1 MLYVVRRKPAN
12 APLAADRM
20 RIRGRA
26 ATALG
31 RRKELARAVATRHC
45 RHARDLTGSDM
56 IERAWAEEFAR
67 DWVES
72 WNSHEVERVLA
83 HYADNFE
90 MTSPLIV
97 QRFGIVDGKLKGKDA
112 VRRYWGQGLANTPE
126 LRFKLI
132 DVIISV
138 NSVAI
143 VYESVTLARTVVEY
157 IEFNEQ
163 WLGVRAEA
171 LHGTVR
177 QESESNA

>member
-12 APLAADRM
+12 APLAADRL

-97 QRFGIVDGKLKGKDA
+97 QRFGIVDGRL
-112 VRRYWGQGLANTPE
+112 
-126 LRFKLI
+126 
-132 DVIISV
+132 
-138 NSVAI
+138 
-143 VYESVTLARTVVEY
+143 
-157 IEFNEQ
+157 
-163 WLGVRAEA
+163 
-171 LHGTVR
+171 
-177 QESESNA
+177 